1 MRLTPL
7 ARIAL
12 FPLVVALGTGCFY
25 GPHHFFGQPGNIFVS
40 WTFSGATCA
49 QTPAVAQV
57 TVNVLNS
64 APIQPNTFACQVGSP
79 PNQLVIYNFNPGTY
93 VLTLS
98 GLDASGAII
107 WTGSATVVVDGDVSG
122 TVDLRPVAPSGPSSI
137 ANLSWGFAPAVGSFF
152 PPCTATGDADPDRID
167 SVALYVD
174 GSNNPAQTYGCSQG
188 LGTSQVS
195 TPSLAPGSHSLQLVA
210 YQAGLSYPFA
220 QSAPVS
226 VNFVANTPATQAF
239 TFDWLV
245 GGNWRRLDVP
255 QRQCL
260 RRNRF
265 LGECHLRRRLQHVLL
280 LRDGRGALQAA
291 AGHHQRDVPPHG
303 RRARSRCAAPG
314 CVLRHIAGRPHPAR
328 NVLRRHD
335 RHRGDG
341 AAELN
346 WHTSW

>member
-245 GGNWRRLDVP
+245 GGIGVAWTYPSANACAGTVSSVSATFDGGYSMSSSCETAVAPFKRLPATTSVTFPLTVDALGAGAQPPVVYSGTLPAVP
-255 QRQCL
+255 IQPGT
-260 RRNRF
+260 F
-265 LGECHLRRRLQHVLL
+265 Y
-280 LRDGRGALQAA
+280 DGTTATVVT
-291 AGHHQRDVPPHG
+291 VP
-303 RRARSRCAAPG
+303 
-314 CVLRHIAGRPHPAR
+314 
-328 NVLRRHD
+328 
-335 RHRGDG
+335 
-341 AAELN
+341 LN
-346 WHTSW
+346 